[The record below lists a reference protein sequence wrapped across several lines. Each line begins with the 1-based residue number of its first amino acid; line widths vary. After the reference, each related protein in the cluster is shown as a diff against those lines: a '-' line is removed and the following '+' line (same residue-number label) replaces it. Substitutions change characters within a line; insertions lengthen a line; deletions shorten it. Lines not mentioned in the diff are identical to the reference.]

1 MTIHKS
7 DMLLYAVTG
16 RTWLG
21 ENKLVTLVEEALKAG
36 ITLLQFR
43 EKSLGQDE
51 FIKQAKEINE
61 LAVRYH
67 IPLIIN
73 DNVEAAIAVD
83 AAGVHLGQEDE
94 DILSVRAKLGP
105 DKIIGSSAHSVEEA
119 IEAQTKGADYI
130 GVGAVFGSSTK
141 QDAKPLS
148 KDTLTAICQSVTI
161 PVVAIGGINKENIMK
176 LAGTG
181 VDGVAVISAIFAEQ
195 DITEATRE
203 LLQLAKKMTIRDNTS
218 HGRVGEMN
226 DE

>member
-1 MTIHKS
+1 VTIHKS
-7 DMLLYAVTG
+7 DMLLYAVTD

-21 ENKLVTLVEEALKAG
+21 EKKLVTQVEEVLKAG
-36 ITLLQFR
+36 VTLLQFR
-43 EKSLGQDE
+43 EKSLRQDE

-73 DNVEAAIAVD
+73 DNVEATVAVD

-94 DILSVRAKLGP
+94 NILSVRAKLGP
-105 DKIIGSSAHSVEEA
+105 DKIIGCSAHSVEEA
-119 IEAQTKGADYI
+119 IAAQTKGADYI
-130 GVGAVFGSSTK
+130 GVGAVFGSGTK
-141 QDAKPLS
+141 QDAKPIS

-203 LLQLAKKMTIRDNTS
+203 LLQLAKKMTNRDYSS
-218 HGRVGEMN
+218 HERVGEMN